1 VAISAKEVL
10 DGFAEDFGVDLTP
23 IVIEALATE
32 LVRTSILLEEL
43 LERIEWHGIQQ
54 PSDEQI
60 EEWREQNAAAEAAV
74 IAVLNRR

>member
-1 VAISAKEVL
+1 
-10 DGFAEDFGVDLTP
+10 
-23 IVIEALATE
+23 VIEALATE